1 MGFPSEVYFVI
12 LWIDGFVSDDL
23 AVISLMKDEGCA
35 EVRLAFSKLVL
46 SLIFTFDRVAWDRSA
61 WARSAWARS
70 VWARLVA

>member
-1 MGFPSEVYFVI
+1 
-12 LWIDGFVSDDL
+12 
-23 AVISLMKDEGCA
+23 MKDEGCA

-61 WARSAWARS
+61 WDRSAWARS